1 MSQVRRSSLLPIAVL
16 GAGSCLLASV
26 FSGSETQSFLTASPA
41 ATRHGRTAM
50 HGFKDDFSTWKS
62 TLSADEQALILKQ
75 AQGEFNKKFRK
86 SDDFSKDIASDK
98 IESFAKVL
106 KKFFDSE
113 REDYKKDKETKTPD
127 YNVLQ
132 RKAQQKTYDFSLKQR
147 IVEVNRDA
155 DRRYMFATEKARMAE
170 AKGEKFP
177 SASPLQEIWL
187 IQNNDTESHQR
198 AMEVMDFI
206 AKAKDGAQPESAKM
220 MDDLIK
226 KGVPAVG
233 QDFELL
239 LPQVLVAQTTAAQQ
253 MLNDRLQQY
262 AEHHS
267 EAEVTEFKQKQ
278 LPEIWGKVLAELI
291 SKHIIARDE
300 VEKDAQDLKKF
311 FRSQKDMPGK
321 TKADILKGIWAE
333 LPKHTDK
340 PVPPLDEEM
349 LAELAKEPAIIKGE
363 FKHSWGTADKLYKS
377 EAIDS
382 FGEKYLLGVFETK
395 AEAQTAFV
403 NWNAEYEKARDDMK
417 DEMTQWGK
425 SEQARLDADPADQER
440 IQKALEEARR

>member
-1 MSQVRRSSLLPIAVL
+1 
-16 GAGSCLLASV
+16 
-26 FSGSETQSFLTASPA
+26 
-41 ATRHGRTAM
+41 M
-50 HGFKDDFSTWKS
+50 HGFKDDFSAWKS

-155 DRRYMFATEKARMAE
+155 YRRYMFATEKARMAE

-187 IQNNDTESHQR
+187 IQNNDTDSHQR
-198 AMEVMDFI
+198 AMDVMDFI
-206 AKAKDGAQPESAKM
+206 AKAKEGAQPESAKM

-239 LPQVLVAQTTAAQQ
+239 LHRSLWRRQRLLSKSSMTACSSTLSTTRRPRSLSSSRSSCLRSGARSSRNSFQ
-253 MLNDRLQQY
+253 
-262 AEHHS
+262 S
-267 EAEVTEFKQKQ
+267 TSWPVTR
-278 LPEIWGKVLAELI
+278 W
-291 SKHIIARDE
+291 
-300 VEKDAQDLKKF
+300 
-311 FRSQKDMPGK
+311 
-321 TKADILKGIWAE
+321 
-333 LPKHTDK
+333 
-340 PVPPLDEEM
+340 
-349 LAELAKEPAIIKGE
+349 
-363 FKHSWGTADKLYKS
+363 
-377 EAIDS
+377 
-382 FGEKYLLGVFETK
+382 
-395 AEAQTAFV
+395 
-403 NWNAEYEKARDDMK
+403 
-417 DEMTQWGK
+417 
-425 SEQARLDADPADQER
+425 
-440 IQKALEEARR
+440 RRTRRT